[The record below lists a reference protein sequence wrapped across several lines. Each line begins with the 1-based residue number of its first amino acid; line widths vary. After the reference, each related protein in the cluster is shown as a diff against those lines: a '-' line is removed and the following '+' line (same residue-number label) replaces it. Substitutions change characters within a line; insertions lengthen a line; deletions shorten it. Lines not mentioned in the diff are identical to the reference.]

1 MLFRSEEMAQEAL
14 TLKKE
19 IEMGIDSYADMVEKH
34 SWTFLE
40 TCISKGA
47 VVENALELYK
57 PVIKHRSSSQ
67 IAQDYIDLAQELL
80 AVLEV

>member
-1 MLFRSEEMAQEAL
+1 
-14 TLKKE
+14 
-19 IEMGIDSYADMVEKH
+19 MVEKH

>member
-1 MLFRSEEMAQEAL
+1 M
-14 TLKKE
+14 
-19 IEMGIDSYADMVEKH
+19 
-34 SWTFLE
+34 E